1 MNLICKLFGHNL
13 IKVDTLMDDNPVSD
27 EGWKFYKSFD
37 YIYSCSRCGYS
48 HANRVNIGMRL
59 KEGEKQ

>member
-1 MNLICKLFGHNL
+1 
-13 IKVDTLMDDNPVSD
+13 MDDNPVSD